1 MTSLILP
8 DEPEGG
14 FVAPEPA
21 AAPIVEA
28 PVEPPAAEVA
38 EPDTFDRAYV
48 EELRKEAAGYR
59 TRAKRYEEAF
69 DGYDDETREAFLEYA
84 RLSYAAQNGD
94 AEAMAQLQE
103 FMGEE
108 EPVAPEMPAIDPV
121 EAARIA
127 AREETERVLS
137 EREQRAAQAE
147 AVSNVQAAAKDMGYD
162 LTSADYVLLMRFAND
177 PEVISLDDPMAEAH
191 NRVQAYHQS
200 IVEQHL
206 AAKSAQTDGTP
217 AVQTSVGAAPGTD
230 PNAYLTDP
238 TLSEAERFAIVRQRA
253 SERMRGVRT

>member
-1 MTSLILP
+1 MTSIILP
-8 DEPEGG
+8 DEPELPSGPDP
-14 FVAPEPA
+14 V
-21 AAPIVEA
+21 AAPPEVPAES
-28 PVEPPAAEVA
+28 PAAEVA

-48 EELRKEAAGYR
+48 EELRREAAGYR
-59 TRAKRYEEAF
+59 TRAKAYDEAF
-69 DGYDDETREAFLEYA
+69 EGYDDETREAFLEYA

-94 AEAMAQLQE
+94 AEAIAQLQE

-108 EPVAPEMPAIDPV
+108 EPEDPAMPAIDPV

-147 AVSNVQAAAKDMGYD
+147 AVSNVQAAARDLGYD

-177 PEVISLDDPMAEAH
+177 PEVIALDDPMAEAH

-206 AAKSAQTDGTP
+206 ATKSAQADGAP
-217 AVQTSVGAAPGTD
+217 RVQTAVGAAPAGD
-230 PNAYLTDP
+230 PHAYLKDP
-238 TLSEAERFAIVRQRA
+238 TLSEAEKFAITRQRA
-253 SERMRGVRT
+253 SERFRGANV